1 VLVWLKPNRLSGI
14 VESKLITIT
23 CSRVQQHKGN
33 ASHHASCPNGA
44 SSTEEGCVCPHT
56 PLLSPQEPHPCP
68 WDPTGPRPEA
78 RGSAKE
84 HGSFSPTLPPLFCS
98 CSHSVCHR
106 HALLPQANSV
116 FPAEWWQAQG
126 NSLVFIHYLPTPCC
140 VLGLGQARGHTEKQT
155 SPCVH
160 RADT

>member
-1 VLVWLKPNRLSGI
+1 MLAWLKPNRLSGI

-106 HALLPQANSV
+106 HALLPQLTAS
-116 FPAEWWQAQG
+116 FQQSG
-126 NSLVFIHYLPTPCC
+126 GRHKGTQFGFHSLFTYALLCAGPGT
-140 VLGLGQARGHTEKQT
+140 GQRPHRKTDKSLC
-155 SPCVH
+155 SPS
-160 RADT
+160 